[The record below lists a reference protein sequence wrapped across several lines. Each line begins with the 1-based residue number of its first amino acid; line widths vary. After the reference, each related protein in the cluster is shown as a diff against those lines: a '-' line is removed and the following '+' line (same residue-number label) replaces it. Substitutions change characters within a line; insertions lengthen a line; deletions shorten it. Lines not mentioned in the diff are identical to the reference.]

1 MRIEFLSELDVRY
14 HTNPDSGRRWTL
26 QAPLMVRVDG
36 FEIAVPV
43 GFWTDFASVPRFI
56 WPIISPYDLGRA
68 PVLHDFM
75 YFIGY
80 HRDKGYAD
88 EAFREGMIA
97 EGVVVWKRVAAY
109 LAVSWFAGRVW
120 DRYRRENQTYR
131 LAIVN
136 GRFGVGN
143 WRCAGREEVTVA

>member
-1 MRIEFLSELDVRY
+1 MRIEFVSELDVRY
-14 HTNPDSGRRWTL
+14 HTNPDRGRRWTL
-26 QAPLMVRVDG
+26 QAPLVVRVDG

-56 WPIISPYDLGRA
+56 WPLISPYDLGRA

-80 HRDKGYAD
+80 HRLKSYAD
-88 EAFREGMIA
+88 EAFRVGMGM
-97 EGVVVWKRVAAY
+97 ERVTVWKRVAAY
-109 LAVSWFAGRVW
+109 LAVRWCAGGVW
-120 DRYRRENQTYR
+120 ERYRRENHKYQM
-131 LAIVN
+131 AIVD

-143 WRCAGREEVTVA
+143 WRGAEKEEVLSA